1 MARGRPESPAHKA
14 PPARALSLPARVLE
28 SWSNWNQTIKRV
40 TLAGIV
46 VVAVTILAAYLVAP
60 SPDVRV
66 VLPYDVFK
74 VQLKNHNVA
83 SLTTVGTRI
92 EGVTCSSVTEPG
104 TARAATLF
112 ATTSPAY
119 GDPELEALV
128 EASPGCNGRGV
139 SVNAQ
144 RVAFRWDFIPSATP
158 LSTFSA
164 VLAGFVI
171 IAVATILSF
180 PIEGKIPPHIPLQPL
195 LTAFLTLVVSAFL
208 FAVMTGIPPGGG
220 DLLLPLAQGYAISWL
235 LVFGILQ
242 TVVGIAWLMKHFDME
257 ASALRAARWVVHV
270 GVLVLG
276 IAIAGAITQALYVL
290 YPDRVIEDGAAW
302 AFVSIVPL
310 LAVPIGVR
318 LNKGGSEKLLSELT
332 LPALGLVVAGLIGCT
347 LLLGISEEQARDGYK
362 VVFSLMVAAQM
373 VLAVTVVLY
382 EAGLPI
388 ITKRAA

>member
-1 MARGRPESPAHKA
+1 MARGRAGPPTHKA
-14 PPARALSLPARVLE
+14 APARARSPQAAVLAWWG
-28 SWSNWNQTIKRV
+28 SWNQTVKRV

-46 VVAVTILAAYLVAP
+46 VVALTIVAAYLVGP

-74 VQLKNHNVA
+74 AQLKNHNIA

-92 EGVTCSSVTEPG
+92 EGVTCSSVKEPG
-104 TARAATLF
+104 TPRVATLF

-128 EASPGCNGRGV
+128 EASPGCNGGGV
-139 SVNAQ
+139 SINPQ

-180 PIEGKIPPHIPLQPL
+180 PTEGKTPPHIPLQPL
-195 LTAFLTLVVSAFL
+195 LTAFLTLVVAAFL

-276 IAIAGAITQALYVL
+276 IAIAGAITQVLYVL
-290 YPDRVIEDGAAW
+290 YPDRVVEDFAAW
-302 AFVSIVPL
+302 AFVSAVPL
-310 LAVPIGVR
+310 LGVPIGVR
-318 LNKGGSEKLLSELT
+318 LNRDHSEKLLSDLT
-332 LPALGLVVAGLIGCT
+332 LPALGLVVAGLLGCT
-347 LLLGISEEQARDGYK
+347 LLLGISEEQARDAYK
-362 VVFSLMVAAQM
+362 VLFSLMVGAQV

-382 EAGLPI
+382 EASLPVI
-388 ITKRAA
+388 PTRT

>member
-1 MARGRPESPAHKA
+1 MARGRAG
-14 PPARALSLPARVLE
+14 PPPHNAARAQARPQADVLA
-28 SWSNWNQTIKRV
+28 WWGGWNQTIKRV

-46 VVAVTILAAYLVAP
+46 VVALTIVGAYLVAP
-60 SPDVRV
+60 SPAVRV
-66 VLPYDVFK
+66 VLPYDMFK
-74 VQLKNHNVA
+74 AQLKNHNLA
-83 SLTTVGTRI
+83 SLTTVGARI
-92 EGVTCSSVTEPG
+92 EGVTCTSVKEPG
-104 TARAATLF
+104 TQRVATLF
-112 ATTSPAY
+112 ATTPPSY

-128 EASPGCNGRGV
+128 EASPGCNGQGV

-180 PIEGKIPPHIPLQPL
+180 PTEGKTPPHIPLQPL
-195 LTAFLTLVVSAFL
+195 LTAFLTLVVAAFL

-290 YPDRVIEDGAAW
+290 YPDRLVEDFAAW
-302 AFVSIVPL
+302 AFVSAVPL
-310 LAVPIGVR
+310 LGVPIGVR
-318 LNKGGSEKLLSELT
+318 LNRGHPEKLLSDLT
-332 LPALGLVVAGLIGCT
+332 LPALGLVVAGLLGCT
-347 LLLGISEEQARDGYK
+347 LLLGISEQQARDVYRIL
-362 VVFSLMVAAQM
+362 FSLMVGAQV
-373 VLAVTVVLY
+373 VLAATVVLY
-382 EAGLPI
+382 EASLPI
-388 ITKRAA
+388 VPKQT